1 MVTSFCRSLCL
12 PPVLRTES
20 DRSYDRRVL
29 IRVSLHLNRVQ
40 TLLLYANA
48 ANLPCSRI
56 PWATLATCSISYA
69 SEVLP
74 PSIRTYL
81 TSYTNMCFIIG
92 QLISAGVLKGF
103 SGHTSQWA
111 YRIPFAIQWVWPVI
125 LIPLVYIAPESP
137 WHLVRMGRLDEAMKS
152 LERLKSKTATN
163 VSTANTL
170 ATIIHTDSYEERNKI
185 GSSYLDCFKGPE
197 LRRSE
202 IACMTF
208 ASQAFIGIQFAYS
221 STYFF
226 QSIGVGTEISYDLNL
241 GGTCMGLF
249 ACFVNWFR
257 KCLAL
262 RFHLPFAIHPLCY
275 YLALHL

>member
-1 MVTSFCRSLCL
+1 M
-12 PPVLRTES
+12 
-20 DRSYDRRVL
+20 
-29 IRVSLHLNRVQ
+29 
-40 TLLLYANA
+40 
-48 ANLPCSRI
+48 PCCRI

-103 SGHTSQWA
+103 SGHTSEWA

-125 LIPLVYIAPESP
+125 LIPLVYMAPESP
-137 WHLVRMGRLDEAMKS
+137 WHLVRMGRVDEAMRS
-152 LERLKSKTATN
+152 LERLQSKTATN

-170 ATIIHTDSYEERNKI
+170 ATIIHTNNYEERNKI
-185 GSSYLDCFKGPE
+185 GTSYLDCFKGPE

-249 ACFVNWFR
+249 ACLINWFC
-257 KCLAL
+257 KYLEL
-262 RFHLPFAIHPLCY
+262 SSTYFSSAIYSTSY
-275 YLALHL
+275 YYYYN